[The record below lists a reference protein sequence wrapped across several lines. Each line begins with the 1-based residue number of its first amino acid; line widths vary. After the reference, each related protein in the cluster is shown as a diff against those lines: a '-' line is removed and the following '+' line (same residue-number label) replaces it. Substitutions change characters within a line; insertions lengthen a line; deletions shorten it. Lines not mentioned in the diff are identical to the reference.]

1 MVIYYMT
8 NSQRVEAL
16 YKKHNSWL
24 NACAFNLTGN
34 KEAAEELVQNLYLK
48 LLEMPNI
55 EKIVY
60 NDKDINL
67 FYLYKMLKSDFLNG
81 IKAKSKLN
89 KVQLKDDLVSSHAD
103 EEYNLDRDEN
113 TEKLLLLVNS
123 ILTGSMHWF
132 DSKLFTTYIED
143 DHSIQ
148 SLHEATHISK
158 NAIFTSLRKTK
169 TLIKQKAIDEN
180 LYS

>member
-24 NACAFNLTGN
+24 NACAFNLTSN

-89 KVQLKDDLVSSHAD
+89 KVQLKDDLVSSHVD
-103 EEYNLDRDEN
+103 EEYDFDMDDN
-113 TEKLLLLVNS
+113 TEKLLLLVNT

>member
-1 MVIYYMT
+1 MT

-24 NACAFNLTGN
+24 NACAFNLTSN

-48 LLEMPNI
+48 LLEMQNI
-55 EKIVY
+55 EKIVF
-60 NDKDINL
+60 NEKDINL

-81 IKAKSKLN
+81 IKAKSKLIS
-89 KVQLKDDLVSSHAD
+89 VQIKEDLVSSYAA
-103 EEYNLDRDEN
+103 EEYDEQEDEN
-113 TEKLLLLVNS
+113 TEKLLQLVNT
-123 ILTGSMHWF
+123 ILTGSLHWF
-132 DSKLFTTYIED
+132 DSKLFTTYLDD

-148 SLHEATHISK
+148 SLSDATKISK

-169 TLIKQKAIDEN
+169 TLIKQKAQDEN